1 VIVPL
6 FPARARRL
14 TPAERRRAVLVGV
27 AGVAAAAGAAV
38 GALVAARG
46 AARSR

>member
-1 VIVPL
+1 MPL
-6 FPARARRL
+6 FPARDRRL